1 MQFLVFLI
9 YLGTYLQISLAEVN
23 VKTFP
28 LPKNCPPHSHAEK
41 CGNCEPFCD
50 PEPRVCTLNCY
61 PGCVCDSGYI
71 RSINGTCITIKQC
84 ENTCNCPKGTTC
96 VHAPTPRVCIRA
108 PCFQFDCVKP
118 GNCS

>member
-28 LPKNCPPHSHAEK
+28 LPS
-41 CGNCEPFCD
+41 
-50 PEPRVCTLNCY
+50 
-61 PGCVCDSGYI
+61 YI